1 MRSFISLLI
10 SIVIKFSLMLNKS
23 DSITTSLIPFY
34 GATVLGSQ
42 GFAVVGGDYSIE
54 KRKRLKI
61 L

>member
-1 MRSFISLLI
+1 
-10 SIVIKFSLMLNKS
+10 MLNKS
-23 DSITTSLIPFY
+23 DSKTTSLIPFY